1 MFWISSFLL
10 SLIYSYTTPDLL
22 HVAAE
27 SSYCRCAF
35 HMFVE
40 LQQQGQMAIF
50 TGYAPYCNLHS
61 VMCSNNAIFVSL
73 LAVSRF
79 F

>member
-1 MFWISSFLL
+1 MLRRRGLVHAGFSGSTP
-10 SLIYSYTTPDLL
+10 YSDLHAPDDW
-22 HVAAE
+22 
-27 SSYCRCAF
+27 RCAF